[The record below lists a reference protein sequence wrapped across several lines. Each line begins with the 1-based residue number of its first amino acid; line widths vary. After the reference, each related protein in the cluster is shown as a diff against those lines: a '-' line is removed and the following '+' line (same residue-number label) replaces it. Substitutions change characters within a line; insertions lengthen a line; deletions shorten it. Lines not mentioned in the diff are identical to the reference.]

1 MKTRNP
7 FFAPLQPLENAVR
20 VVVETASKKITDAIF
35 VAGLATR
42 SASRGYTM
50 IDIGDGS
57 FAFFNT
63 TNESER
69 FPLSGGLS
77 LNQAEQFVLARER
90 ESIW

>member
-1 MKTRNP
+1 MKTRYP
-7 FFAPLQPLENAVR
+7 FFAPLQPVQNAVR
-20 VVVETASKKITDAIF
+20 VVVETASKKITDAVF

>member
-1 MKTRNP
+1 MNTRP
-7 FFAPLQPLENAVR
+7 SFFASLQPARKAVLTA
-20 VVVETASKKITDAIF
+20 VETASKKITDAIF

-50 IDIGDGS
+50 INIGDGS

-63 TNESER
+63 ANESER

-90 ESIW
+90 GSIW